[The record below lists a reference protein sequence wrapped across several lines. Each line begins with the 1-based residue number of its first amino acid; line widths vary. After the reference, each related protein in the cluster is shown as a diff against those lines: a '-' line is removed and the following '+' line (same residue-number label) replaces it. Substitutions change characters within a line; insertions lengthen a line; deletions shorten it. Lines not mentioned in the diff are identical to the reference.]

1 MLMIKFLPI
10 FFCCIVNF
18 LHAQSNQNKLIF
30 THKPIN
36 ERTYEVYVE
45 NPTKQM
51 RSFKITLRG
60 KNFKTNEYTIKSDT
74 ISPET
79 KRVIYTLKKIR
90 KRNRFILGY
99 TWLEGV
105 GNFRIY
111 KVLGHKYRLPYD
123 KGEKYKVIQGYYE
136 KFSHEG
142 RAAIDFAM
150 PEGTPVYAMRSGQI
164 FDMKLNGNKGCEED
178 GCEIYSNYIKVV
190 HYDGTVAV
198 YSNLLPNGSTKRI
211 GDFVNV
217 GQRIARSGFTGK
229 SKEPNLQVE
238 IQVLSRDLSGYV
250 SKPFECVIGPGG
262 QSDVLN
268 KGDEYIK
275 Y

>member
-1 MLMIKFLPI
+1 MIKFLLFS
-10 FFCCIVNF
+10 FFCITKF
-18 LHAQSNQNKLIF
+18 IYAQSNQNKLIF
-30 THKPIN
+30 THEPVDG
-36 ERTYEVYVE
+36 RTYKLYVE
-45 NPTKQM
+45 NPTKQI

-60 KNFKTNEYTIKSDT
+60 KNFKTDEYTIKSDT

-111 KVLGHKYRLPYD
+111 KVLGHKYKLPYA

-136 KFSHEG
+136 KFSHED
-142 RAAIDFAM
+142 RAALDFRM
-150 PEGTPVYAMRSGQI
+150 PIGTAVHAMRSGQI
-164 FDMKLNGNKGCEED
+164 FDMKLNGNKGCEDD

-198 YSNLLPNGSTKRI
+198 YSNLLPNGSNKKI
-211 GDFVNV
+211 GDFVNA
-217 GQRIARSGFTGK
+217 GERIARSGFTGK

-238 IQVLSRDLSGYV
+238 VQVLNRDLSGYI
-250 SKPFECVIGPGG
+250 SKPFECVIGPRGE
-262 QSDVLN
+262 SDVLN
-268 KGDEYIK
+268 KGDEFIRY
-275 Y
+275 